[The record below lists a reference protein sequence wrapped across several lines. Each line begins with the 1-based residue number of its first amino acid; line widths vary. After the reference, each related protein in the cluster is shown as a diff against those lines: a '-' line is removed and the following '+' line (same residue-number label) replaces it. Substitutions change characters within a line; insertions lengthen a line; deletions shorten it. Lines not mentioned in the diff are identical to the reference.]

1 MPINS
6 RCHVVEQFNEGR
18 YSYVIAS
25 DANDVSGESHAMK
38 KDGDEKVMWI
48 LCFSFKIAVL

>member
-25 DANDVSGESHAMK
+25 DVNDVSGESQAMI
-38 KDGDEKVMWI
+38 KDEDDEDVWI
-48 LCFSFKIAVL
+48 LCSVI